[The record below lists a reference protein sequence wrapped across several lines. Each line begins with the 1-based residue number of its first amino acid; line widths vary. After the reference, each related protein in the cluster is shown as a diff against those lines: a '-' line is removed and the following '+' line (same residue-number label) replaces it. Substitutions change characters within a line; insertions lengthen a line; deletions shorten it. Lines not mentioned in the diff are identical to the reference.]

1 MQETDSIQGSDEMAI
16 NGLNQYDLFSSYN
29 SINAME
35 RIPKAEPSDV
45 SKQEQESGVGLAK
58 ANQQEPSKPLALN
71 LESIR
76 PRFNASLESISLSLK
91 SNTEFDMK
99 GRDSSLSS
107 LDMEKAVSDMQKD
120 QALIQYQYFV
130 GDSNVINSNEDGTVI
145 QKIPQESF

>member
-1 MQETDSIQGSDEMAI
+1 MAI

-35 RIPKAEPSDV
+35 RIPKAEPSDISV
-45 SKQEQESGVGLAK
+45 QEKESGAGLEIAG
-58 ANQQEPSKPLALN
+58 QQELSKPLTLN

-76 PRFNASLESISLSLK
+76 PRANASLENISLSLK
-91 SNTEFDMK
+91 SNSEFDMK

-120 QALIQYQYFV
+120 QALMQYQYFV
-130 GDSNVINSNEDGTVI
+130 GDSNVINNDEDGTVI
-145 QKIPQESF
+145 QKIPQELF